1 MKEQVLKII
10 KEEIDIKMDQIRN
23 LPIDNTSPNTKF
35 HFFTAELGAM
45 QQILHR
51 MEKEL

>member
-1 MKEQVLKII
+1 MKEKVLEII
-10 KEEIDIKMDQIRN
+10 KEEINEKMDQIRS
-23 LPIDNTSPNTKF
+23 LPVDNSKPNPKF

-45 QQILHR
+45 QQILRR